1 MKKLV
6 CLVLAL
12 ALYAPV
18 AYAKSCPCYALGGK
32 AGRLGNEPPIDDKIT
47 EIILEPEEVV
57 AKRGESI
64 QFMARAFTKDGQER
78 WPLFDWSAN
87 PPELGRI
94 TQNGLFT
101 ATTAPAGD
109 VLKGFVEARA
119 QGTGGKASIVV
130 DKHLSSRVTANLVA
144 DPPQVDFGEIPQ
156 GQGKAVI
163 VKVTNTGEKE
173 AIVILSTHDVWYTAS
188 PTEFTAA
195 PGQTIEVE
203 FSILKQTFPKCG
215 HVTAFATLSWGG
227 GVDELTLPVI
237 ARAQGRTASG
247 IAAAP
252 PELDFGFVERGKTKA
267 LTFTLSFDM
276 EKEAKVKVENLAPWL
291 ELDKPSGEYE
301 TKDKAVKVTATITGS
316 LLPGK
321 ESFESELVVKAEG
334 YCEDFKVRIFGT
346 TDRMIRI
353 VMTMN
358 KKTAKI
364 NDTEVQLDV
373 PLEIRSGRTM
383 TPLRFI
389 AEALGCKAEYEPKE
403 RKITLTRLDS
413 IVVLWVGKPDAQ
425 VNGKA
430 AKLDTP
436 PVIKRGRTLVP
447 VRFISQ
453 VFEANVT
460 YDQTTRSVT
469 ILFVP

>member
-32 AGRLGNEPPIDDKIT
+32 ADRLGNEPLADEDIIFRVDVEPSSVVVKKGDSIQFKARAFNKKGREKWPEFKWSTLKEIGLLTQNGYFIAIGTILTGFVWAEAQGIRGKAFVEIEKPI
-47 EIILEPEEVV
+47 EPEPILEP
-57 AKRGESI
+57 
-64 QFMARAFTKDGQER
+64 
-78 WPLFDWSAN
+78 
-87 PPELGRI
+87 
-94 TQNGLFT
+94 
-101 ATTAPAGD
+101 
-109 VLKGFVEARA
+109 
-119 QGTGGKASIVV
+119 
-130 DKHLSSRVTANLVA
+130 ANLVV
-144 DPPQVDFGEIPQ
+144 DPSQVDFGEIPP

-173 AIVILSTHDVWYTAS
+173 ANATLSTHDIWYTAS
-188 PTEFTAA
+188 PAEFTAA
-195 PGQTIEVE
+195 PGETIDVE

-215 HVTAFATLSWGG
+215 HVTALATLSWGG

-247 IAAAP
+247 IVAAP

-301 TKDKAVKVTATITGS
+301 TKDKAVKVTAAITGS

-353 VMTMN
+353 VMMMG
-358 KKTAKI
+358 KKMAKI
-364 NDTEVQLDV
+364 NDTEVQLEV
-373 PLEIRSGRTM
+373 PLETISGRTM
-383 TPLRFI
+383 APLRFI

-413 IVVLWVGKPDAQ
+413 VVVLWVGKPDAQ

-436 PVIKRGRTLVP
+436 PVIMRGRTLVP

-453 VFEANVT
+453 ALGANVT
-460 YDQTTRSVT
+460 YDQTTRTIT